1 VVLPIFDKA
10 LPSVVACLDTALRR
24 FGGAPTY
31 GPTDNEK
38 TVTVEHVAGVAVRNP
53 EMVAAARHYGL
64 TIATCLP
71 ADPQAKGGSEAT
83 VRIAKADLV
92 PTEAN
97 LLDDYP
103 SFGTP
108 ERACDTFCQQVN
120 ARPHRVT
127 RRPPAELLAEER
139 TRLHPLPAAPF
150 TLAFGQTRTVGST
163 TPMVDFETGQYSVP
177 HQLRGEVVWVREH
190 GEEIVVVH
198 VEQAGPVE
206 VARHA
211 RTTPGSPRLDDAH
224 FPPQPAGH
232 WPAPRE
238 PKAAPRPSP
247 WPSATAPRCG

>member
-1 VVLPIFDKA
+1 VVLPIWDKA

-31 GPTDNEK
+31 GLTDNEK

-53 EMVAAARHYGL
+53 DMVAAARHYGL
-64 TIATCLP
+64 QIATCLP
-71 ADPQAKGGSEAT
+71 ADPEAKGGSEAT

-92 PTEAN
+92 PTQAN
-97 LLDDYP
+97 LLGDYP
-103 SFGTP
+103 SFGTL

-163 TPMVDFETGQYSVP
+163 TPMVDFQTGQYSVP
-177 HQLRGEVVWVREH
+177 HRLRGQVVWVREH
-190 GEEIVVVH
+190 G
-198 VEQAGPVE
+198 
-206 VARHA
+206 
-211 RTTPGSPRLDDAH
+211 
-224 FPPQPAGH
+224 
-232 WPAPRE
+232 
-238 PKAAPRPSP
+238 
-247 WPSATAPRCG
+247 